1 MAVTL
6 ESLGIDKLPREERL
20 LLAQQIWDSI
30 DAEASP
36 PLLPISEELRIE
48 LERRMAEADANPDDV
63 TPWEQ
68 VKAELLARL
77 AKP

>member
-20 LLAQQIWDSI
+20 ILAQQIWDSI
-30 DAEASP
+30 DAETPS

-48 LERRMAEADANPDDV
+48 LERRVAEDDATPEARI
-63 TPWEQ
+63 PWEQ
-68 VKAELLARL
+68 VKTELLARL
-77 AKP
+77 AK